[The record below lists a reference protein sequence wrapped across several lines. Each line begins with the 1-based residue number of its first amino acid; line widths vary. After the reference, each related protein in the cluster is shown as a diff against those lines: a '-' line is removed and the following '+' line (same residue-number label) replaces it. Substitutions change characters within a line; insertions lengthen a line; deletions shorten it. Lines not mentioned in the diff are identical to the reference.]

1 MFHRFPPISVPAAD
15 TSFLTGNG
23 EIFAKL
29 KQESVAG
36 KRTVFVTEHSLIFVT
51 KGVKLLHLPEATV
64 EAGPDTVVLLKKGIY
79 VMAEYIEEGLDF
91 EALMLFLPVKL
102 LKSMAAEPFFHYSK
116 SPSTAP
122 YAVFEGNELVQA
134 FKAHLRL
141 YFDKPVAYTSQLL
154 ALKQREILLLLMNG
168 EHRRDVVDF
177 ITAALSTE
185 PEDLDEVMR
194 NYLLQ
199 PVTLEDLAS
208 LTNRS
213 LATFKRDF
221 QRLYH
226 MPPRQWINEQRL
238 QHARL
243 LLDNTRLPVGEI
255 AAKCGYDNP
264 SHFIRIFKKK
274 FGHTP
279 QAMRAEMTM
288 D

>member
-1 MFHRFPPISVPAAD
+1 MFHRFPPISAPVAD
-15 TSFLTGNG
+15 PSFLTSNG

-29 KQESVAG
+29 KQETEAG
-36 KRTVFVTEHSLIFVT
+36 KRTVFVTEHTLIFVT
-51 KGVKLLHLPEATV
+51 KGVKLLHLPNETV
-64 EAGPDTVVLLKKGIY
+64 EAGPNTVILLKKGIY
-79 VMAEYIEEGLDF
+79 VMAEYIEEGLNF

-102 LKSMAAEPFFHYSK
+102 LKSIATEPFFHSSK
-116 SPSTAP
+116 TPSTTP
-122 YAVFEGNELVQA
+122 YTVFNGNELVQA

-141 YFDKPVAYTSQLL
+141 YFDKPVLYTSQLL

-168 EHRRDVVDF
+168 VHQREVVDF

-185 PEDLDEVMR
+185 PADLDEVMR
-194 NYLLQ
+194 TYLLQ

-221 QRLYH
+221 RRIYH
-226 MPPRQWINEQRL
+226 MPPRQWINGQRL
-238 QHARL
+238 QHARML
-243 LLDNTRLPVGEI
+243 LENTRLPVGEI
-255 AAKCGYDNP
+255 AGDCGYDST

-279 QAMRAEMTM
+279 QAIRAEMTI